1 MRRDRLIDVAVG
13 ASSAGWTLAVMW
25 GQPWAPLLVAVSAL
39 AGCCWRWPTL
49 MLAATLVSTTLVP
62 WWTQVPASSP
72 WNMLPFVAAVSF
84 GLFARLL
91 LAVIGDL
98 LVAGSIVLAAPE
110 GMGVL
115 DLVFIALVLI
125 SVTCVAHAVR
135 RAVAS
140 ARREGGKAAYLA
152 SVNVDELA
160 ERAVAAE
167 RVRLALDI
175 QSVIQRAVTSM
186 RAAGIAAADAWG
198 TDPRPAL
205 AAIQEG
211 GRQAVGELRRL
222 LGILRE
228 TPESPPGVA
237 DIADREPPAPGRG
250 RQVGID
256 IGTGVGM
263 AALALAEQPL
273 YVQDLPAATTAS
285 LVLTA
290 VAASQLGLRRAAPGL
305 GATICG
311 LAFLAGALTG
321 EPVRSGLACVAT
333 IVVLAWSAARRR
345 TLTGGVGV
353 GVLLLGCVAA
363 SAVVDP
369 AGAGL
374 VATVITIPAVGGW
387 VTAQRQAQAG
397 SARRNVDQLNAAHE
411 LASAEAVRAER
422 LAVARE
428 LHDLVSHGVTV
439 MTVQAGAADALLE
452 SDPDAAH
459 QALEIIDRT
468 AVQTITELER
478 LLSAIKTGALGPW
491 DVSDPDAD
499 DENLGALAERM
510 RAGGLQVELTVTTD
524 SDVAIGST
532 AFRIV
537 QEALTNTL
545 RHAPGTRVQVQVA
558 ATADGTTVDVVD
570 DGPGPMD
577 RGGPGYG
584 LIGISE
590 RARRAGGTVTAGPRP
605 HGTGFQVQAVLP
617 PEPSLQP

>member
-1 MRRDRLIDVAVG
+1 MGAAVG
-13 ASSAGWTLAVMW
+13 SPAGGGFRLGGLLLAVADADA
-25 GQPWAPLLVAVSAL
+25 GGDFGVDHPGPVVDSGAGVQPLEHAAP
-39 AGCCWRWPTL
+39 
-49 MLAATLVSTTLVP
+49 
-62 WWTQVPASSP
+62 
-72 WNMLPFVAAVSF
+72 FIAAVSF

-198 TDPRPAL
+198 TDPRPSL

-237 DIADREPPAPGRG
+237 DMADREPPAPPGRG
-250 RQVGID
+250 RQVAID
-256 IGTGVGM
+256 VGTGVGM
-263 AALALAEQPL
+263 AVLALAEQPL

-333 IVVLAWSAARRR
+333 MVVLAWSAARRR

-369 AGAGL
+369 AGVAL

-439 MTVQAGAADALLE
+439 MSVQAGAADALLE

-468 AVQTITELER
+468 AVQTLAELER

-491 DVSDPDAD
+491 DVSQTRAD
-499 DENLGALAERM
+499 DDNLGALAERM

-558 ATADGTTVDVVD
+558 TTADGTTVDVVD
-570 DGPGPMD
+570 DGPGLMD

-590 RARRAGGTVTAGPRP
+590 RARRVGGTVTAGPRP